1 MSYKVILQD
10 QYDLSPLVEAIS
22 LRDSLEQVAYQ
33 GTVNLVVTPD
43 MPPISPGMAIRIS
56 GIPYGKKDYVPLLH
70 PAVVWE
76 VETSNNGVKRMTLT
90 LYDRTVYLDK
100 SEDEYLFPAKQTA
113 TQRFKKYAAD
123 WNLKIAVLPD
133 TEKQLGRSVYRT
145 QSIYASMFADLRET
159 AKAGGKLYHPRM
171 ISSGLELYELGT
183 NKEVY
188 ILEAITDTTQ
198 SRTLEGAATKVKV
211 LATAASETGKEVPS
225 KVMAIEEKDIAKY
238 GQLQAIIQDDEVKSP
253 AAARQL
259 ARSKLRG
266 IRETISLNAPD
277 INTIRAGDAIM
288 LGSMKLLVISV
299 SRELGSPGSMMLEL
313 GSYDDVKRRFYLE

>member
-70 PAVVWE
+70 SAVVWE

-277 INTIRAGDAIM
+277 INTIRAGDAVM
-288 LGSMKLLVISV
+288 LGSMKMLVISV

>member
-10 QYDLSPLVEAIS
+10 QYDLSPLVEAIN

-133 TEKQLGRSVYRT
+133 TEKQLGRSVYRA

-211 LATAASETGKEVPS
+211 LATAASETGQEVPS

-277 INTIRAGDAIM
+277 INTIRAGDAVM

-299 SRELGSPGSMMLEL
+299 SRELGNPGSMMLEL

>member
-211 LATAASETGKEVPS
+211 LATAASETGQEVPS

-277 INTIRAGDAIM
+277 VNTIRAGDAVM

>member
-10 QYDLSPLVEAIS
+10 QYDLSPLVEAIN

-211 LATAASETGKEVPS
+211 LATAPSETGQEVPS

-277 INTIRAGDAIM
+277 VNTIRAGDAVM

-299 SRELGSPGSMMLEL
+299 SRELGNPGSMMLEL

>member
-10 QYDLSPLVEAIS
+10 QYDLSPLVEAIN

-277 INTIRAGDAIM
+277 VNTIRAGDAVM

-299 SRELGSPGSMMLEL
+299 SRELGNPGSMMLEL

>member
-10 QYDLSPLVEAIS
+10 QYDLSPLVEAIN

-211 LATAASETGKEVPS
+211 LATAASETGQEVPS

-277 INTIRAGDAIM
+277 INTIRAGDAVM

>member
-277 INTIRAGDAIM
+277 VNTIRAGDAVM

>member
-10 QYDLSPLVEAIS
+10 QYDLSPLVEAIN

-211 LATAASETGKEVPS
+211 LATAASETGQEVPS

-277 INTIRAGDAIM
+277 INTIRAGDAVM
-288 LGSMKLLVISV
+288 LGAMKLLVISV
-299 SRELGSPGSMMLEL
+299 SRELGNPGSMMLEL

>member
-1 MSYKVILQD
+1 MNYKVILQD
-10 QYDLSPLVEAIS
+10 QYDLSPLVEAIN

-123 WNLKIAVLPD
+123 WNLKIAILPD

-211 LATAASETGKEVPS
+211 LATAASETGQEVPS

-277 INTIRAGDAIM
+277 INTIRAGDAVM
-288 LGSMKLLVISV
+288 LGAMKLLVISV
-299 SRELGSPGSMMLEL
+299 SRELGNPGSMMLEL

>member
-183 NKEVY
+183 NNEVY

-277 INTIRAGDAIM
+277 VNTIRAGDAVM

-299 SRELGSPGSMMLEL
+299 SRELGNPGSMMLEL

>member
-10 QYDLSPLVEAIS
+10 QYDLSPLVEAIN

-43 MPPISPGMAIRIS
+43 LPPISPGMAIRIS

-183 NKEVY
+183 NNEVY

-211 LATAASETGKEVPS
+211 LATAASETGQEVPS

-253 AAARQL
+253 TAARQL

-277 INTIRAGDAIM
+277 INTIRAGDAVM

-299 SRELGSPGSMMLEL
+299 SRELGNPGSMMLEL

>member
-56 GIPYGKKDYVPLLH
+56 GIPYDKKDYVPLLH

-253 AAARQL
+253 AATRQL

>member
-56 GIPYGKKDYVPLLH
+56 GIPYGKKNYVPLLH

-183 NKEVY
+183 NPDVY
-188 ILEAITDTTQ
+188 ILEALTDTTQ
-198 SRTLEGAATKVKV
+198 TRTLEGAATKVKV
-211 LATAASETGKEVPS
+211 LATAASETGQEVPS

-259 ARSKLRG
+259 AKSKLRG
-266 IRETISLNAPD
+266 IQETISINAPD
-277 INTIRAGDAIM
+277 VNTIRAGDAVM

>member
-33 GTVNLVVTPD
+33 GTVNLVVTPN
-43 MPPISPGMAIRIS
+43 MPSISPGMAIRIS

-113 TQRFKKYAAD
+113 THRFKKYAAD

-171 ISSGLELYELGT
+171 IASGLELYELGT

-211 LATAASETGKEVPS
+211 LATTASETGKEVPS

-266 IRETISLNAPD
+266 IRESISLNAPD
-277 INTIRAGDAIM
+277 VNTIRAGDAVM

>member
-10 QYDLSPLVEAIS
+10 RYDLSPLVEAIN
-22 LRDSLEQVAYQ
+22 LRDSLEQIAYQ

-43 MPPISPGMAIRIS
+43 MPPIQPGMAIRIS

-76 VETSNNGVKRMTLT
+76 AETSNNGIKRMTLT

-113 TQRFKKYAAD
+113 SQRIRKYAAD

-133 TEKQLGRSVYRT
+133 TKKELGRAVYRT

-171 ISSGLELYELGT
+171 IASGLELYELGS

-188 ILEAITDTTQ
+188 VLESFTDTTQ
-198 SRTLEGAATKVKV
+198 MRTLEGAATKVKV
-211 LATAASETGKEVPS
+211 LTTTASETGKEVPS
-225 KVMAIEEKDIAKY
+225 KVLAIEEKDVEKY
-238 GQLQAIIQDDEVKSP
+238 GQLQKIIQDDEAKSK
-253 AAARQL
+253 AAAKEL
-259 ARSKLRG
+259 AKSALRG
-266 IRETISLNAPD
+266 IQETFSLNAPD
-277 INTIRAGDAIM
+277 INTIRAGDAVM
-288 LGSMKLLVISV
+288 LGTMKLLVISV
-299 SRELGSPGSMMLEL
+299 SRELGHPGSMSLEL
-313 GSYDDVKRRFYLE
+313 GTYDDVKRRFYLE

>member
-10 QYDLSPLVEAIS
+10 QYDLSPLVEAIN

-33 GTVNLVVTPD
+33 GTINLVITPD

-211 LATAASETGKEVPS
+211 LATAASETGQEVPS
-225 KVMAIEEKDIAKY
+225 KVMVIEEKDIAKY

-277 INTIRAGDAIM
+277 VNTIRAGDAVM

-299 SRELGSPGSMMLEL
+299 SRELGNPGSMMLEL

>member
-10 QYDLSPLVEAIS
+10 QYDLSPLVEAIN

-43 MPPISPGMAIRIS
+43 MPPISPGMSIRIS
-56 GIPYGKKDYVPLLH
+56 GIPYGKKNYVPLLH

-76 VETSNNGVKRMTLT
+76 VETSNNGLKRMTLT

-145 QSIYASMFADLRET
+145 QSIYASSSALRF
-159 AKAGGKLYHPRM
+159 
-171 ISSGLELYELGT
+171 SSCWIRR
-183 NKEVY
+183 NA
-188 ILEAITDTTQ
+188 AIYPWRKFPPICRPTPFW
-198 SRTLEGAATKVKV
+198 
-211 LATAASETGKEVPS
+211 TGS
-225 KVMAIEEKDIAKY
+225 
-238 GQLQAIIQDDEVKSP
+238 
-253 AAARQL
+253 
-259 ARSKLRG
+259 
-266 IRETISLNAPD
+266 
-277 INTIRAGDAIM
+277 
-288 LGSMKLLVISV
+288 
-299 SRELGSPGSMMLEL
+299 
-313 GSYDDVKRRFYLE
+313 

>member
-76 VETSNNGVKRMTLT
+76 VETSNYGVKRMTLT

-123 WNLKIAVLPD
+123 WNLKIALLPD

-183 NKEVY
+183 NKDVY

-277 INTIRAGDAIM
+277 VNTIRAGDAVM

-299 SRELGSPGSMMLEL
+299 SRELGNPGSMMLEL

>member
-76 VETSNNGVKRMTLT
+76 VETSNNGVKRMNLT

-171 ISSGLELYELGT
+171 IASGLELYELGT

-277 INTIRAGDAIM
+277 VNTIRAGDAVM

>member
-33 GTVNLVVTPD
+33 GTVNLVVTQD

-183 NKEVY
+183 NKDVY

-277 INTIRAGDAIM
+277 VNTIRAGDAVM

>member
-10 QYDLSPLVEAIS
+10 KYDLSPLVENIH

-33 GTVNLVVTPD
+33 GTVNLIVTPD
-43 MPPISPGMAIRIS
+43 MPPISPGMSIRVS
-56 GIPYGKKDYVPLLH
+56 GIPYGKKEYASILH

-76 VETSNNGVKRMTLT
+76 VETSNNGIKRMTLT

-123 WNLKIAVLPD
+123 WELKIAVLPD
-133 TEKQLGRSVYRT
+133 TEKKLGRSVYRT

-183 NKEVY
+183 NKDVY
-188 ILEAITDTTQ
+188 ILESITDTTQ
-198 SRTLEGAATKVKV
+198 TRTLEGAATKVKV
-211 LATAASETGKEVPS
+211 LATSASETGKEVPS
-225 KVMAIEEKDIAKY
+225 KVMAIEKKDIAKY
-238 GQLQAIIQDDEVKSP
+238 GLLQAIIQDDEVKST
-253 AAARQL
+253 AAASEL
-259 ARSKLRG
+259 AKSKLRG
-266 IRETISLNAPD
+266 IQETISLNAPD
-277 INTIRAGDAIM
+277 INTVRAGDVVL

-299 SRELGSPGSMMLEL
+299 SHELGNPGSMALEL
-313 GSYDDVKRRFYLE
+313 GTYDDVKRRFYLE

>member
-10 QYDLSPLVEAIS
+10 QYDLSPLVEAIN

-211 LATAASETGKEVPS
+211 LATAASETGQEVPS
-225 KVMAIEEKDIAKY
+225 KIMAIEEKDIAKY

-277 INTIRAGDAIM
+277 VNTIRAGDAVM

-299 SRELGSPGSMMLEL
+299 SRELGNPGSMMLEL

>member
-33 GTVNLVVTPD
+33 GTVNLVVTSD

-277 INTIRAGDAIM
+277 VNTIRAGDAVM

>member
-33 GTVNLVVTPD
+33 GTVNLVVTQD

>member
-1 MSYKVILQD
+1 M
-10 QYDLSPLVEAIS
+10 
-22 LRDSLEQVAYQ
+22 
-33 GTVNLVVTPD
+33 
-43 MPPISPGMAIRIS
+43 
-56 GIPYGKKDYVPLLH
+56 
-70 PAVVWE
+70 WE

-225 KVMAIEEKDIAKY
+225 KVMAIEEKNIAKY

-266 IRETISLNAPD
+266 FGRPSPQCTRYQYDPRRRCGHAGLNEA
-277 INTIRAGDAIM
+277 AGDF
-288 LGSMKLLVISV
+288 
-299 SRELGSPGSMMLEL
+299 RQP
-313 GSYDDVKRRFYLE
+313 

>member
-10 QYDLSPLVEAIS
+10 QYDLSPLVEAIN

-133 TEKQLGRSVYRT
+133 TEKHLGRSVYRT

-211 LATAASETGKEVPS
+211 LATAASETGQEVPS

-277 INTIRAGDAIM
+277 VNTIRAGDAVM

-299 SRELGSPGSMMLEL
+299 SRELGNPGSMMLEL

>member
-277 INTIRAGDAIM
+277 INTIRAGDAVM